1 MTDLTPLTFDHAP
14 APDEVLA
21 GIKRLVA
28 DHGKPL
34 SSPVDRAVFDRLNTQ
49 TQTTRLLAGMLAL
62 HDPRMSDLMDAYLAA
77 DRLELTGPAD
87 DLRDCAESILDA
99 AETLAREFEGAADYL
114 EELK

>member
-21 GIKRLVA
+21 GIKRLVVE
-28 DHGKPL
+28 HGKPL

-62 HDPRMSDLMDAYLAA
+62 HDPRLSDLMDAYLAA

-87 DLRDCAESILDA
+87 DLRDCAESIMGA

-114 EELK
+114 EDVR

>member
-14 APDEVLA
+14 DPDEVLV

-34 SSPVDRAVFDRLNTQ
+34 SNPIDRAWLDRENTRA
-49 TQTTRLLAGMLAL
+49 QTTVLLVQMLAMHETRLADFL
-62 HDPRMSDLMDAYLAA
+62 HAYLAA
-77 DRLELTGPAD
+77 DHLELTGPAD
-87 DLRDCAESILDA
+87 DLRNCAESIMDA